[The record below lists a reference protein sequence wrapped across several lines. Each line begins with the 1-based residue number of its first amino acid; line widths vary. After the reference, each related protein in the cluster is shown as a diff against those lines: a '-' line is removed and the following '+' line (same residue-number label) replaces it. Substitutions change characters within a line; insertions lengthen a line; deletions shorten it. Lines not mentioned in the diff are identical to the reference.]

1 MRNKLDE
8 LKEYSKEINKR
19 VEVFA
24 KDIEHKELEIEK
36 LKKEF
41 SKAFIS
47 GKSTDTRE
55 MNKLKD
61 ELEDLKSQY
70 NLIVQAIEEDEK
82 MIELAKEVYNEHYLY
97 DDTIKEVTKKHT
109 KGIKEKEL
117 ELEQLKAN
125 LNNEVSKI
133 KQVQRNSKVER
144 FDYID
149 YMQLSRPKRD
159 EFTMDI
165 VGQTYNNYKKMEL
178 EREGNTQEEINEFIR
193 KDFDKMQG
201 VR

>member
-1 MRNKLDE
+1 MRSKLDE
-8 LKEYSKEINKR
+8 LQKYSKEVNERAAAFKQ
-19 VEVFA
+19 
-24 KDIEHKELEIEK
+24 DIESKELEIEK

-47 GKSTDTRE
+47 GKKTDTKE

-70 NLIVQAIEEDEK
+70 NLILQAIKEDEK
-82 MIELAKEVYNEHYLY
+82 MIRLAKEVYKEHYLY
-97 DDTIKEVTKKHT
+97 DDKVKEITKEHS

-125 LNNEVSKI
+125 LNNEVSKV
-133 KQVQRNSKVER
+133 KQVQRNSKAER
-144 FDYID
+144 FEYID

-193 KDFDKMQG
+193 KDFDKIQG